1 VWEHCREPWSSEWD
15 ESMTRRAGAPQRH
28 VPDSERRARLGT
40 RHALAP
46 AARVGGAVDAA
57 RAVVAL
63 HATEP
68 SSVHLSC
75 WARMDALE
83 VRDVERALYDDRSL
97 VRQLSMRETL
107 FVVPRDLLPAVWCSV
122 AVRIARAHRGRMI
135 RDVERHGLSADGQGW
150 VDAAGDAVVA
160 CLADGRER
168 SIRQLRDEVP
178 EIAGSYK
185 QGAGTSWAGRVQMA
199 PRVLRQLSL
208 EARITRAHNDGS
220 WYTSRPLWTTVA
232 HWLGETPPLPGARRG
247 YTEIVRRW
255 LWSFGPGTVDDLR
268 WWLGDTTTAVRDA
281 LEDLDAVA
289 VSLDRGGT
297 GWLLPD
303 DLEPVELGEPWV
315 ALLPLLDPS
324 VMGWKERGFY
334 LGPHAAQLFDS
345 VGNAGTTA
353 WVNGRVV
360 GAWVQD
366 ADQVVQLRLL
376 EDVGGEARAAL
387 EGVADRLTTWL
398 DGHRAFAVY
407 PSPVM
412 RE

>member
-1 VWEHCREPWSSEWD
+1 
-15 ESMTRRAGAPQRH
+15 MTRCAGAAQRH
-28 VPDSERRARLGT
+28 VPDGERRARLGR

-46 AARVGGAVDAA
+46 AARVGSAMDAA

-68 SSVHLSC
+68 ASVHLSC
-75 WARMDALE
+75 WARTDALE
-83 VRDVERALYDDRSL
+83 VGDVERALYDDRSL

-107 FVVPRDLLPAVWCSV
+107 FVVPRDLLPAVWSSV
-122 AVRIARAHRGRMI
+122 AVRTARIHRERMI
-135 RDVERHGLSADGQGW
+135 RDVERHGLAADGPGW
-150 VDAAGDAVVA
+150 VEAAGDAVVA
-160 CLADGRER
+160 RLADGRER
-168 SIRQLRDEVP
+168 SIRQLREEVP
-178 EIAGSYK
+178 EIAGSFE

-208 EARITRAHNDGS
+208 DARIARAHNDGS

-232 HWLGETPPLPGARRG
+232 NWLGETPPLPGPRQG
-247 YTEIVRRW
+247 YAEIVRRW
-255 LWSFGPGTVDDLR
+255 LWSFGPGTIDDLR
-268 WWLGDTTTAVRDA
+268 WWLGETTTAVRTA
-281 LEDLDAVA
+281 LEDLGAVA

-303 DLEPVELGEPWV
+303 DLEPVALDEPWV

-324 VMGWKERGFY
+324 VMGWKDRGFY
-334 LGPHAAQLFDS
+334 LGPHASQLFDS

-353 WVNGRVV
+353 WVNGQVV

-366 ADQVVQLRLL
+366 ADHVVQLRLL
-376 EDVGGEARAAL
+376 EDVSHEARAAL
-387 EGVADRLTTWL
+387 EREADRLTTWL
-398 DGHRAFAVY
+398 DGHRAFTVY
-407 PSPVM
+407 PSPAM